1 MVLTFIGS
9 LAACAAMM
17 PTVSRERRDPG
28 WSKHPADISAF
39 SQRSVSEKV
48 SAPCRNC
55 AVLRLKVSQNTFLQ
69 HLSRNSTM
77 LTSFEK

>member
-28 WSKHPADISAF
+28 LSKQAGGGSAF
-39 SQRSVSEKV
+39 SQTSVSEKV

-55 AVLRLKVSQNTFLQ
+55 GFLVLKVSQNPFL
-69 HLSRNSTM
+69 
-77 LTSFEK
+77 